1 MTTQDGPAA
10 IAPHGQHPAEPPT
23 ENAARQQPTARPAAS
38 VRDLHLTDSVR
49 SARDD
54 ARAQDGQ
61 AGEWMPY
68 LPASA
73 SPHCPPGVDPAAL
86 VWAET
91 VAPGGYTHKVL
102 ARGTRLRFDDP
113 TGDACAHLLLFN
125 ALEPVERLNVA
136 DTQKIPWQAYL
147 GVDHPL
153 LSGEGRIMAV
163 VTGDSSGRHDA
174 FCGTTTDAWNE
185 RKYGDARPEGPSPSG
200 RGLFVKAAAK
210 HGLSRRDLPPSV
222 SFFQGVRV
230 EADGALGWRGSA
242 GPDAHVEL
250 VAEIPLLVL
259 VANVA
264 HPLDPSP
271 DYVVGPLRVH
281 AWRGI
286 ATGPDE
292 PRFTAT
298 PELHRAYLN
307 TVDYCEAR
315 GL

>member
-1 MTTQDGPAA
+1 MIHADSSTAH
-10 IAPHGQHPAEPPT
+10 APHGQDPAGQEP
-23 ENAARQQPTARPAAS
+23 AGQAHAWARE
-38 VRDLHLTDSVR
+38 LHLTDSVR
-49 SARDD
+49 SARED
-54 ARAQDGQ
+54 ARAQGGR

-68 LPASA
+68 LPASG

-113 TGDACAHLLLFN
+113 TGDACAHLLLYN
-125 ALEPVERLNVA
+125 ALDPVERLNVA

-147 GVDHPL
+147 GENHPL
-153 LSGEGRIMAV
+153 LSGDGRVMSV
-163 VTGDSSGRHDA
+163 VSGDSSGRHDA

-200 RGLFVKAAAK
+200 RGLFLKAAAK
-210 HGLSRRDLPPSV
+210 HGLSRRDLPPSL

-230 EADGALGWRGSA
+230 EPDGTLAWQGSA
-242 GPDAHVEL
+242 GPGTHVEL
-250 VAEIPLLVL
+250 VAEMPLLVL
-259 VANVA
+259 VANVV
-264 HPLDPSP
+264 HPLDPRP

-281 AWRGI
+281 AWRG
-286 ATGPDE
+286 APTGPDE